1 MIIGIT
7 GGTGCGKSSAC
18 DFFKDQGYLVI
29 DSDKIARDVCKKGSP
44 CLDELCQFFGF
55 DILDAGGNLMR
66 KELGK
71 IVFSNSDK
79 LKKLNEIT
87 HKYIIEEITEII
99 EKNKEINIVLDAPL
113 LIETGLD
120 SVCTKKLCILADK
133 DIRKKRISKR
143 DSLSSEEAENRIR
156 SQHDD
161 EFYISHCDYVVHNNG
176 DVEALYREL
185 SEIFGGKNGK

>member
-7 GGTGCGKSSAC
+7 GGTGCGESSAC
-18 DFFKDQGYLVI
+18 EFFKGQGYLVI
-29 DSDKIARDVCKKGSP
+29 DSDKIAREVCKKSSP
-44 CLDELCQFFGF
+44 CLCELSEFFGLQ
-55 DILDAGGNLMR
+55 ILDNDGNLMR
-66 KELGK
+66 RELGK
-71 IVFSNSDK
+71 IVFSDSDK

-120 SVCTKKLCILADK
+120 SVCTTKLCILADK
-133 DIRKKRISKR
+133 DIRKKRISQR
-143 DSLSSEEAENRIR
+143 DSLSAEEAKNRIM

-161 EFYISHCDYVVHNNG
+161 EFYMSHCDHVVYNNG
-176 DVEALYREL
+176 DVEALYKKL